1 MPSFTNRLQHAWN
14 AFRGRDRPSSQ
25 ELGSG
30 SYYRPDRR
38 YTFLRGN
45 DKSIVTSVI
54 NRIAIDA
61 AQVTILHARVD
72 ENGNY
77 KETINDGLND
87 CLTLDAN
94 IDQTGQAFIIDLI
107 STMLSNGCVA
117 AVPVDT
123 SLDPNVSESYDIRSI
138 RVGRITQWFPRHVQ
152 VEVYNDHT
160 GMKEEKIV
168 SKSWV
173 SIIQNPFYDVMN
185 EPNSTLQRLTR
196 KLGLLDSVDEQTS
209 AGKLDMIIQLP
220 YVIKTPARREQAEQR
235 RKDIEMQLRSSKY
248 GIAYTDGTE
257 KITQLNRP
265 IENNLLNQIEYL
277 TNQLYSQLGITP
289 EIMNGTA
296 NEETMLNYTNRTI
309 EPILSAI
316 TDEFKRKFLTKTA
329 RTQGQSILFIR
340 NPFKLVPLSKIA
352 EIVDKFTQAE
362 AITSNEVRG
371 IIGMKPVDSERANQL
386 LNKNINPISLEAQ
399 QAPLALPEVNQ
410 NGGDHP
416 ETEERGG
423 LLGEIGDMPVSQF
436 NQMVL
441 QMQGQGPPGF
451 GGN

>member
-1 MPSFTNRLQHAWN
+1 MPSFTDRLMHAWN
-14 AFRGRDRPSSQ
+14 AFRGRDRPSYN

-38 YTFLRGN
+38 ISVLRGN

-54 NRIAIDA
+54 NQIAVNA
-61 AQVTILHARVD
+61 ASVTVLHARVD

-77 KETINDGLND
+77 VETIRDSLND

-94 IDQTGQAFIIDLI
+94 IDQTAQAFFIDLI
-107 STMLSNGCVA
+107 STMLTNGCVA
-117 AVPVDT
+117 AVPIDT
-123 SLDPNVSESYDIRSI
+123 SVDPSVSTSFEIKTM
-138 RVGRITQWFPRHVQ
+138 RVGRVTQWYPHYVM
-152 VEVYNDHT
+152 VEVYNDRT
-160 GMKEEKIV
+160 GLREEVPV
-168 SKSWV
+168 SKEWTA
-173 SIIQNPFYDVMN
+173 IIQNPFYDIMN
-185 EPNSTLQRLTR
+185 EPNSTLQRLIR
-196 KLGLLDSVDEQTS
+196 KLGLLDSIDEQTS

-220 YVIKTPARREQAEQR
+220 YVIRSDARREQAEQR

-265 IENNLLNQIEYL
+265 LENNLLNQIEYL
-277 TNQLYSQLGITP
+277 TNQLYTQLGITP

-296 NEETMLNYTNRTI
+296 NEEAMLNFHCRMI
-309 EPILSAI
+309 EPILTAV

-352 EIVDKFTQAE
+352 EIVDKFTNA
-362 AITSNEVRG
+362 AVLTSNEVRG
-371 IIGMKPVDSERANQL
+371 VIGYRPVDNDQANQL
-386 LNKNINPISLEAQ
+386 FNRNINPLDGNGQ
-399 QAPLALPEVNQ
+399 GQAALPDGNQ
-410 NGGDHP
+410 NGMKNAQGGS
-416 ETEERGG
+416 RYGG
-423 LLGEIGDMPVSQF
+423 LMSEVGNMTVSEF
-436 NQMVL
+436 NNFIMRRSQ
-441 QMQGQGPPGF
+441 PPEN